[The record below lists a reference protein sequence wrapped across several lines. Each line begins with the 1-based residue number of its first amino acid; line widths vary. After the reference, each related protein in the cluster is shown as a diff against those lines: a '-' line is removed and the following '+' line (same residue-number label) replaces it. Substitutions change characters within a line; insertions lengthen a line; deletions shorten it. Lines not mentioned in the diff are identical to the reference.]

1 MARVLVIHWNP
12 AEAAER
18 AERLRREGFETS
30 CFTDQRDGAGF
41 RALRENPPDAV
52 VIDLARLPSDGQA
65 VGIALR
71 GQKATRMV
79 PLVFIEAD
87 PEKTARVRGLLPD
100 AVFTTWPRIGAALRR
115 ALKKPL
121 ARPLVPGTFAGY
133 SGTPLP
139 KKLRIREG
147 SVVAL
152 VHAPEGFGA
161 KLAPLPEG
169 ARVQNDI
176 GDADVILAFV
186 KSAAAL
192 GRELPAL
199 ARSMRE
205 GRTLWLIWPKK
216 TSALAGDL
224 GEPKVREMGLAIG
237 LVDYK
242 VCAVDETW
250 SGLAFAARGAKAAAP
265 RKIAPRRGPCGSG
278 RASSDPSAP
287 GELPEGNSRRG
298 HR

>member
-1 MARVLVIHWNP
+1 VARILVVHWNS

-18 AERLRREGFETS
+18 AERLRGEGFEAS
-30 CFTDQRDGAGF
+30 CFTDQRNGAGL

-52 VIDLARLPSDGQA
+52 VIDLARLPSHGQA
-65 VGIALR
+65 VAIALR
-71 GQKATRMV
+71 EQKATRMV
-79 PLVFIEAD
+79 PLMFIEAD

-115 ALKKPL
+115 ALRHPL
-121 ARPLVPGTFAGY
+121 QAPAVPGTFAGY

-147 SVVAL
+147 SVIAL
-152 VHAPEGFGA
+152 LHAPEGFEA
-161 KLAPLPEG
+161 KLTPLVEG
-169 ARVQNDI
+169 ARVGRRM

-192 GRELPAL
+192 SRELPAL
-199 ARSMRE
+199 AREMHA

-216 TSALAGDL
+216 TSPLAGDL
-224 GEPKVREMGLAIG
+224 GQAKVREMGLAAG

-250 SGLAFAARGAKAAAP
+250 SGLAFAAR
-265 RKIAPRRGPCGSG
+265 
-278 RASSDPSAP
+278 RAQSA
-287 GELPEGNSRRG
+287 SR
-298 HR
+298 

>member
-1 MARVLVIHWNP
+1 VARILVVHWNP
-12 AEAAER
+12 AEAAGR
-18 AERLRREGFETS
+18 AQRLRREGFETS
-30 CFTDQRDGAGF
+30 CFSDQRDGAGF

-52 VIDLARLPSDGQA
+52 VIDLARLPSHGQA

-71 GQKATRMV
+71 AQKATRMV
-79 PLVFIEAD
+79 PLVFIEGD

-100 AVFTTWPRIGAALRR
+100 AAYTTWPRIGAALRR
-115 ALKKPL
+115 ALRHPL
-121 ARPLVPGTFAGY
+121 EDPAVPGTFAGY

-152 VHAPEGFGA
+152 VHAPKGFEA
-161 KLAPLPEG
+161 KLAPLPQG
-169 ARVQNDI
+169 ARVERRMGN
-176 GDADVILAFV
+176 ADVILAFV

-199 ARSMRE
+199 ALQMQA

-216 TSALAGDL
+216 TSPLAGDL
-224 GEPKVREMGLAIG
+224 GEPKVRKMGLAAG

-242 VCAVDETW
+242 ICAVDETW
-250 SGLAFAARGAKAAAP
+250 SGLAFVARRARAVRSLRQP
-265 RKIAPRRGPCGSG
+265 GPV
-278 RASSDPSAP
+278 
-287 GELPEGNSRRG
+287 
-298 HR
+298 

>member
-1 MARVLVIHWNP
+1 MARVLIVHWNP
-12 AEAAER
+12 EEAAER
-18 AERLRREGFETS
+18 AERLRREGFQTS
-30 CFTDQRDGAGF
+30 CFTDQRGGAGF

-52 VIDLARLPSDGQA
+52 VIDLARLPSHGQA

-71 GQKATRMV
+71 EQKATRMV
-79 PLVFIEAD
+79 PLVFIEGD

-115 ALKKPL
+115 ALRHAPGTEG
-121 ARPLVPGTFAGY
+121 APPVVPGTFAGY

-139 KKLRIREG
+139 KKLRIQEG

-152 VHAPEGFGA
+152 VHAPEDFEA
-161 KLAPLPEG
+161 KLVPLPEG
-169 ARVQNDI
+169 ARVQRRI

-199 ARSMRE
+199 AREMRA

-224 GEPKVREMGLAIG
+224 GEPKVREMGLATG

-250 SGLAFAARGAKAAAP
+250 SGLAFAV
-265 RKIAPRRGPCGSG
+265 RKSKKTVP
-278 RASSDPSAP
+278 
-287 GELPEGNSRRG
+287 
-298 HR
+298 

>member
-1 MARVLVIHWNP
+1 MARILVVHWNP
-12 AEAAER
+12 AEAAVR
-18 AERLRREGFETS
+18 AERLRGEGFEAS

-41 RALRENPPDAV
+41 RALRENPPEAV
-52 VIDLARLPSDGQA
+52 VIDLARLPSHGQA

-79 PLVFIEAD
+79 PLVFIQAD

-115 ALKKPL
+115 ALRHP
-121 ARPLVPGTFAGY
+121 AGAEGAPPVVPGTFASY
-133 SGTPLP
+133 SGAPLP

-152 VHAPEGFGA
+152 IHAPKGFEA

-169 ARVQNDI
+169 ARVERRTGN
-176 GDADVILAFV
+176 ADVILAFV

-199 ARSMRE
+199 AREMQA
-205 GRTLWLIWPKK
+205 GGTLWLIWPKK
-216 TSALAGDL
+216 TSPLAGDL
-224 GEPKVREMGLAIG
+224 GQPKVREMGLAAG

-250 SGLAFAARGAKAAAP
+250 SGLAFAARRGKRGA
-265 RKIAPRRGPCGSG
+265 R
-278 RASSDPSAP
+278 
-287 GELPEGNSRRG
+287 
-298 HR
+298 

>member
-1 MARVLVIHWNP
+1 MARILVVHWNA
-12 AEAAER
+12 AEAAAR
-18 AERLRREGFETS
+18 AERLRGEGFETS
-30 CFTDQRDGAGF
+30 CFSDQRDGAGF
-41 RALRENPPDAV
+41 RALREKPPDAV
-52 VIDLARLPSDGQA
+52 VIDLARLPSHGQA

-115 ALKKPL
+115 ALRHPL
-121 ARPLVPGTFAGY
+121 GPKGTPPAVPGTFAGY

-139 KKLRIREG
+139 KKLCIREG

-152 VHAPEGFGA
+152 VHAPEGFEA
-161 KLAPLPEG
+161 KLTPLPEG
-169 ARVQNDI
+169 ARVERRI
-176 GDADVILAFV
+176 GSADVILAFV
-186 KSAAAL
+186 KSVAAL

-199 ARSMRE
+199 AREMQA

-216 TSALAGDL
+216 TSPLAGDL
-224 GEPKVREMGLAIG
+224 GQPKVREMGLAIG

-250 SGLAFAARGAKAAAP
+250 SGLAFAT
-265 RKIAPRRGPCGSG
+265 RRVKGVSG
-278 RASSDPSAP
+278 
-287 GELPEGNSRRG
+287 
-298 HR
+298 

>member
-1 MARVLVIHWNP
+1 MARILVVHWNA
-12 AEAAER
+12 AEAAAR
-18 AERLRREGFETS
+18 AERLRGEGFETS
-30 CFTDQRDGAGF
+30 CLTDQRDGAGF

-52 VIDLARLPSDGQA
+52 VIDLARVPSHGQA

-79 PLVFIEAD
+79 PLVFIEAG

-115 ALKKPL
+115 ALRHPL
-121 ARPLVPGTFAGY
+121 RDPAVPGTFAGY

-139 KKLRIREG
+139 KRLRIREG

-152 VHAPEGFGA
+152 VHAPEGFEA

-169 ARVQNDI
+169 ARVERHMGN
-176 GDADVILAFV
+176 ADVILAFV

-199 ARSMRE
+199 AREMQA
-205 GRTLWLIWPKK
+205 GRTLWLIWPKQ
-216 TSALAGDL
+216 TSPLAGDL
-224 GEPKVREMGLAIG
+224 GQPKVREMGLEIG

-250 SGLAFAARGAKAAAP
+250 SGLAFAVRNARGAAIDGDSHAP
-265 RKIAPRRGPCGSG
+265 S
-278 RASSDPSAP
+278 
-287 GELPEGNSRRG
+287 
-298 HR
+298 